1 MLDAG
6 SSIEGGRLA
15 MVQPVE
21 NPGMPSAVFAGC
33 DETACGALM
42 AMRELGLS
50 APENVSIIG
59 IDDHQ
64 MSWFLGLTIIAQP
77 LAGQGAFAANLLI
90 ERLHRSGLAN
100 PPPASPP
107 SNHLPDTTF
116 VERTGTRRR

>member
-6 SSIEGGRLA
+6 SGIEGGRLA
-15 MVQPVE
+15 MVEPVE
-21 NPGMPSAVFAGC
+21 NPGVPSAILAGC
-33 DETACGALM
+33 DGTACCALV
-42 AMRELGLS
+42 AMREPGLS

-64 MSWFLGLTIIAQP
+64 MSWFLGLTTIAQP
-77 LAGQGAFAANLLI
+77 LADQGAFAANLLI

>member
-15 MVQPVE
+15 MVEPVE
-21 NPGMPSAVFAGC
+21 NPGMPSAVFAGR

-90 ERLHRSGLAN
+90 ERLHRSGLAT
-100 PPPASPP
+100 PPASPP
-107 SNHLPDTTF
+107 SNHLLDTKL
-116 VERTGTRRR
+116 VERTSTRRR

>member
-1 MLDAG
+1 
-6 SSIEGGRLA
+6 
-15 MVQPVE
+15 MVEPVE
-21 NPGMPSAVFAGC
+21 NPGVPSAILAGC
-33 DETACGALM
+33 DGTACCALV
-42 AMRELGLS
+42 AMREPGLS

-64 MSWFLGLTIIAQP
+64 MSWFLGLTTIAQP
-77 LAGQGAFAANLLI
+77 LADQGAFAANLLI

-107 SNHLPDTTF
+107 SNHLPDTTL

>member
-6 SSIEGGRLA
+6 SSIELGRLA
-15 MVQPVE
+15 MVELVKIPR
-21 NPGMPSAVFAGC
+21 MPSAILAGC
-33 DETACGALM
+33 DGTACCALV
-42 AMRELGLS
+42 AMREPGLS

-64 MSWFLGLTIIAQP
+64 MSWFLGLTTIAQP
-77 LAGQGAFAANLLI
+77 LADQGAFAANLLI

-107 SNHLPDTTF
+107 SNHLPDTTL

>member
-6 SSIEGGRLA
+6 SGIEGGRLA
-15 MVQPVE
+15 MVEPVE
-21 NPGMPSAVFAGC
+21 NPGMPSAILARC
-33 DETACGALM
+33 DGTACCVLM
-42 AMRELGLS
+42 AMREPGLS

-64 MSWFLGLTIIAQP
+64 MSWFLGLTTIAQP
-77 LAGQGAFAANLLI
+77 LADQGAFAANLLI